1 LKSRTVI
8 STEVPTHRDEV
19 EKSIR
24 KQISRL
30 ACGSLEMTFRTLF
43 NRALES
49 LNLLKDIQGLFY
61 DNFAGTFGQIS
72 PIPGFV
78 SSLFVGLF
86 MAEVSAGIITQRN
99 NKSRTSIKI

>member
-1 LKSRTVI
+1 MTMDLFYRANSKLWRPFASLSMTNKK
-8 STEVPTHRDEV
+8 TFMLLEV
-19 EKSIR
+19 
-24 KQISRL
+24 
-30 ACGSLEMTFRTLF
+30 
-43 NRALES
+43 

-86 MAEVSAGIITQRN
+86 MADVSAGIITQRN